1 MKKYLGFILTGLVFP
16 FLLVAQC
23 PDKWVQQISPLP
35 NGTIINAIPSM
46 VVDDEGNVVV
56 SNFVYNADSL
66 SAGGFVFDDFA
77 ATFVNTD
84 IFVTKYSN
92 SGVLQWMKAING
104 VGLTSSQDLAA
115 DAEGNIY
122 VSGYFSTSMT
132 VDDSVFTHIGSAG
145 LGYFIMKLNEN
156 GELQWVRTN
165 EHRGSVAYCIQW
177 TDVGLAFAI
186 PFADSVEVD
195 GQMFYTDPQLYA
207 GAQDI
212 LFGVLDAD
220 GQLVQSSLIEGE
232 GSLGISAMSCNAEG
246 CILQGRFEK
255 ELISGN
261 LTLTT
266 PAQDHYAL
274 YQLYVE
280 LDGNAIWAHASS
292 NASNFFVAPFGLG
305 VSDDSTAVFA
315 LQYLYTAF
323 DLDGLSVPAPSSDPN
338 SPDMVVGKLRLS
350 DGAVQWLKRANGND
364 VDVFTDLSVDGTNTV
379 LVGGSDSPLFAF
391 EGYEQTNSGGL
402 EDGYVIS
409 IDEDGKSRC
418 GLGFHGNGQERVRQV
433 HLNDDGTLFALVSV
447 TDDLS
452 IDGINYSTQGAA
464 DLLLVKTCLDCDTLT
479 DIKEILNANEFV
491 LLQNDPNPFSDY
503 TDVHYEHD
511 GCTDCQIIITD
522 MSGRIIKRIST
533 EGTKGTVRVYS
544 SEIGAGM
551 FLYSLVKDGKTVLS
565 DRMVSSTR

>member
-1 MKKYLGFILTGLVFP
+1 M
-16 FLLVAQC
+16 VAQC

-35 NGTIINAIPSM
+35 SGTIINAIPSM

-66 SAGGFVFDDFA
+66 SAGNSVFDDFA

-84 IFVTKYSN
+84 VFVAKYSN

-104 VGLTSSQDLAA
+104 VGLTSSQDLAT
-115 DAEGNIY
+115 DAEGNVY

-177 TDVGLAFAI
+177 TEIGLAFAI

-255 ELISGN
+255 ELIRGN

-280 LDGNAIWAHASS
+280 FDGNPFWAHASS

-305 VSDDSTAVFA
+305 ISDDSTAVFA
-315 LQYLYTAF
+315 LQYLYTGF
-323 DLDGLSVPAPSSDPN
+323 DLDGLSVPAPSLDPN

-350 DGAVQWLKRANGND
+350 DGSVKWLKEGDGNEID
-364 VDVFTDLSVDGTNTV
+364 VLTDLSADGANTV
-379 LVGGSDSPLFAF
+379 LAGGSDSPLFAF

-433 HLNDDGTLFALVSV
+433 HVNDDGTLFALVSV

-452 IDGINYSTQGAA
+452 IDGINYLTQGAA

-479 DIKEILNANEFV
+479 DIKEILNADEFV

-503 TDVHYEHD
+503 TDISYEA
-511 GCTDCQIIITD
+511 TDCVKCQMVIVD
-522 MSGRIIKRIST
+522 VNGRLVKRIKLNTAS
-533 EGTKGTVRVYS
+533 GMIRLYS
-544 SEIGAGM
+544 SEIGNGL
-551 FLYSLVKDGKTVLS
+551 FTYSLLQDGQVIKTQK
-565 DRMVSSTR
+565 MVSTKR